1 MPAARNRAP
10 AALSELV
17 LLQREVN
24 QLIERLTR
32 AEPAE
37 SAAAAGEW
45 VPSVDVY
52 DAGGQVHLVVEVP
65 GLPPESLEVVCRNSS
80 VVVSGERR
88 APRRDPGAGYLC
100 LERLHGRFH
109 RAIPIDVA
117 VSFSDARARL
127 ADGLLHISLPKRQD
141 RRGRSIEIPV
151 ERQEPGY

>member
-32 AEPAE
+32 SEPAE
-37 SAAAAGEW
+37 STASAGEW
-45 VPSVDVY
+45 SPSVDVY

-65 GLPPESLEVVCRNSS
+65 GLPPESLEVLCKSGS
-80 VVVSGERR
+80 VVVTGERR
-88 APRRDPGAGYLC
+88 PPRRDPGAGYLC

-109 RAIPIDVA
+109 RAIPIDEA
-117 VSFSDARARL
+117 VSFSEARARL
-127 ADGLLHISLPKRQD
+127 SDGLLHISLPKRQD

-151 ERQEPGY
+151 EREE